1 MKKSQNN
8 GIQTVKKRITL
19 ARAASAE
26 MEERKSIFIGHAT
39 PITCEEEARAF
50 IEKKKKE
57 YYDARHNVYAY
68 VLDGGSVARYSDDSE
83 PQGTAGIPILNVI
96 KMSGATDL
104 CIVVTRYFGGI
115 LLGAGGLVRAYSA
128 AAKMAIDEAGFAV
141 FENYNV
147 YSMTVSYSDYQ
158 RLTVALEKIGVTED
172 RSEFGEGVTVI
183 AAIEKGRDEE
193 LLNMYRE
200 LTYGRGEITL
210 LGCEERAAK
219 INP

>member
-8 GIQTVKKRITL
+8 GIQTEKKRITL

-39 PITCEEEARAF
+39 PITCEEDARAF

-141 FENYNV
+141 FEDYSV

-193 LLNMYRE
+193 LINMYRE
-200 LTYGRGEITL
+200 LTYGKGEITL

>member
-1 MKKSQNN
+1 MKKSQ
-8 GIQTVKKRITL
+8 TSESLEKKKRITL
-19 ARAASAE
+19 AKAASAE

-39 PITCEEEARAF
+39 PVTSEEEARAF

-68 VLDGGSVARYSDDSE
+68 VLDGGSIVRYSDDSE

-128 AAKMAIDEAGFAV
+128 AAKLAMDEAGFAV
-141 FENYNV
+141 FEDYNM

-158 RLTVALEKIGVTED
+158 RLTVALEKIGVSED
-172 RSEFGEGVTVI
+172 GCEFGEGVTVT

-193 LLNMYRE
+193 LLNMSRE

-219 INP
+219 IK

>member
-1 MKKSQNN
+1 MKKSQ
-8 GIQTVKKRITL
+8 TSESSEKKKRITL
-19 ARAASAE
+19 ARDASAE

-39 PITCEEEARAF
+39 PVSSEEEARAF

-68 VLDGGSVARYSDDSE
+68 VLDGGSIVRYSDDSE

-128 AAKMAIDEAGFAV
+128 AAKLAMDEAGFAV
-141 FENYNV
+141 FEDYNV

-158 RLTVALEKIGVTED
+158 RLTVALEKIGVAED
-172 RSEFGEGVTVI
+172 GCEFGEGVTVT

-193 LLNMYRE
+193 LINMYRE
-200 LTYGRGEITL
+200 LTYGKGEITL

-219 INP
+219 IK

>member
-26 MEERKSIFIGHAT
+26 MEERKSVFIGHAT
-39 PITCEEEARAF
+39 PITCEEDARAF

-141 FENYNV
+141 FEDYSV

-193 LLNMYRE
+193 LINMYRE
-200 LTYGRGEITL
+200 LTYGKGEITL

>member
-8 GIQTVKKRITL
+8 DIQTVKKRITL

-26 MEERKSIFIGHAT
+26 MEERKSIFIGHAI

-128 AAKMAIDEAGFAV
+128 AAKMAIDEAGFAM
-141 FENYNV
+141 FEDYNV

-172 RSEFGEGVTVI
+172 GCEFGEGVTVT

>member
-8 GIQTVKKRITL
+8 DIQTEKKRITL

-39 PITCEEEARAF
+39 PITCEEDARAF

-141 FENYNV
+141 FEDYNV

-200 LTYGRGEITL
+200 LTYGKGEITL